1 MRAMN
6 GVDLKMQENV
16 TSQERGQLM
25 RVFPSENDSDMLRT
39 EVKEPWLK
47 LLWLLQVWQTL
58 QIP

>member
-1 MRAMN
+1 MN